1 MVNTLKDV
9 GQFKLK
15 SLSNI
20 FIVYFLLKFVNLIHE
35 FL

>member
-1 MVNTLKDV
+1 MLNEVKDL

-20 FIVYFLLKFVNLIHE
+20 FIVYFLIKFVNLIHE
-35 FL
+35 LL